1 MSQRN
6 VVLIAIIVVSTF
18 IFTGCGAKMEY
29 RTPGAGADVTK
40 LFETA
45 DEDIQKIVA
54 RKPESPLPANL
65 VVLRLQDTHYWS
77 RSSEGGSVQRG
88 AYSVIT
94 TRDIEKDEDFQR
106 IQNLSQVAQVGT
118 VNRLLLPHNIVSD
131 KDLRLSAAK
140 LRADMLF
147 LYTVDTKYWSEDNAK
162 PLSVVTLGFA
172 PSVNLHMVSTIS
184 GILCDVRTGYIYG
197 TVEATEK
204 QKQLTSWW
212 ANSDT
217 ADQARLRVER
227 IAFEKMLDEFEKL
240 WIGVAAERATV
251 LNIKSGTLHPTNW
264 YSTK

>member
-1 MSQRN
+1 MKKAVQLSY
-6 VVLIAIIVVSTF
+6 VCMIGIMLMC
-18 IFTGCGAKMEY
+18 TGCSMKY
-29 RTPGAGADVTK
+29 ITPGAGADVSE
-40 LFETA
+40 LFEVA
-45 DEDIQKIVA
+45 DEDMQEIVA
-54 RKPESPLPANL
+54 RQPASPLPANL
-65 VVLRLQDTHYWS
+65 VMIRLQDDNYWS
-77 RSSEGGSVQRG
+77 YTCEGGRVCRG

-106 IQNLSQVAQVGT
+106 IQNLSQIAQVGML
-118 VNRLLLPHNIVSD
+118 NRLLLPHNIVSD

-172 PSVNLHMVSTIS
+172 PSVNLHMVSTLS
-184 GILCDVRTGYIYG
+184 GVLCDVRTGYVYG
-197 TVEATEK
+197 AVEATEK

-227 IAFEKMLDEFEKL
+227 IAFEKMLNEFEKL
-240 WIGVAAERATV
+240 WIGVAAERAAV
-251 LNIKSGTLHPTNW
+251 L
-264 YSTK
+264 STQAAAERF

>member
-1 MSQRN
+1 MRHHHIFSI
-6 VVLIAIIVVSTF
+6 VLAIAACILA
-18 IFTGCGAKMEY
+18 GCGARSQY

-54 RKPESPLPANL
+54 RQPESPLPANL
-65 VVLRLQDTHYWS
+65 VVLRLQDTHYYS
-77 RSSEGGSVQRG
+77 YSCRGGSVQRG
-88 AYSVIT
+88 VYNVIT

-106 IQNLSQVAQVGT
+106 IGNLSQIAQVGT

-140 LRADMLF
+140 LHADMLF

-162 PLSVVTLGFA
+162 PLSVVTLGFS
-172 PSVNLHMVSTIS
+172 PSVNLHMVSTLS
-184 GILCDVRTGYIYG
+184 GVLCDVRTGYIYG

-240 WIGVAAERATV
+240 WIGVAAERAAV
-251 LNIKSGTLHPTNW
+251 LNIQAAVK
-264 YSTK
+264 

>member
-1 MSQRN
+1 MRYSTLISI
-6 VVLIAIIVVSTF
+6 VLIIAASLVL
-18 IFTGCGAKMEY
+18 TGCGMQAEY
-29 RTPGAGADVTK
+29 LTPGAGADVTK

-45 DEDIQKIVA
+45 DEDIRQIVA
-54 RKPESPLPANL
+54 RQPESPLPANL

-77 RSSEGGSVQRG
+77 RTCEGGSVQRG

-106 IQNLSQVAQVGT
+106 IQNLSQIAQVGT

-172 PSVNLHMVSTIS
+172 PSVNLHMVSTLS

-227 IAFEKMLDEFEKL
+227 LAFEKMLDEFEKL

-251 LNIKSGTLHPTNW
+251 LNMRPEPLHPSNW

>member
-1 MSQRN
+1 MKRHHVFSIA
-6 VVLIAIIVVSTF
+6 LIILLAFILSGCSVS
-18 IFTGCGAKMEY
+18 Y
-29 RTPGAGADVTK
+29 RTPGAGANVEQ
-40 LFETA
+40 LFSTA

-54 RKPESPLPANL
+54 RQPESPLPANL
-65 VVLRLQDTHYWS
+65 VVLRLQDSYY
-77 RSSEGGSVQRG
+77 RSYSCRGGYVDRG
-88 AYSVIT
+88 NYSVIT

-106 IQNLSQVAQVGT
+106 IRNFPQVAQVGT
-118 VNRLLLPHNIVSD
+118 VNRLLLPHEIVSD

-240 WIGVAAERATV
+240 WIGVATERATV
-251 LNIKSGTLHPTNW
+251 LNMKSETLHPTNW